1 MKPIVEKNQTQLPD
15 CQKAVGK
22 SLLKVIFT
30 VFLGS
35 ILAIIQFTEG
45 FDFFLLKH
53 VFLSV
58 KENSQN
64 LGTLPSMVLKIS
76 QKTQN
81 NLD

>member
-22 SLLKVIFT
+22 SFLKVIFT

-45 FDFFLLKH
+45 FDFFAKTCLMT
-53 VFLSV
+53 V

-64 LGTLPSMVLKIS
+64 LGTMPSMFLKIS
-76 QKTQN
+76 QKNTE
-81 NLD
+81 

>member
-22 SLLKVIFT
+22 SLLKGIFT
-30 VFLGS
+30 VFLGR

-53 VFLSV
+53 VL
-58 KENSQN
+58 
-64 LGTLPSMVLKIS
+64 
-76 QKTQN
+76 
-81 NLD
+81 